1 MHAAA
6 RARCRETATMK
17 HVALLRAINVGGRRV
32 KMDQLRAVF
41 EQHFD
46 DVTTFIA
53 SGNVIFQA
61 DAAVVADPDGRS
73 ALEAKIEK
81 ALHAE
86 LGYDV
91 ATFIRTMAELDGV
104 LRHAD
109 SLSAGDADVGVYVA
123 FLKHEPERRTRVK
136 VRALGAVGDRFDT
149 HGREVYW
156 IRAMSGSAEFTGTQL
171 ERVLSA
177 PATMRN
183 ATSLRK
189 LIAKHGG
196 E

>member
-1 MHAAA
+1 
-6 RARCRETATMK
+6 MK
-17 HVALLRAINVGGRRV
+17 HVALLRAINVGGHRV
-32 KMDQLRAVF
+32 KMDQLRGVF
-41 EQHFD
+41 EQYFD
-46 DVTTFIA
+46 DVATFIA
-53 SGNVIFQA
+53 SGNVIFRT

-104 LRHAD
+104 LRHAGSMTD
-109 SLSAGDADVGVYVA
+109 GDDDVGVYVA

-156 IRAMSGSAEFTGTQL
+156 IRAMSGRSEFTGAQL

-183 ATSLRK
+183 ATSLTK
-189 LIAKHGG
+189 LLAKHGG
-196 E
+196 

>member
-1 MHAAA
+1 
-6 RARCRETATMK
+6 MK

-32 KMDQLRAVF
+32 KMDRLRTVF
-41 EQHFD
+41 EQYFD
-46 DVTTFIA
+46 DVATFIA
-53 SGNVIFQA
+53 SGNVIFRADPAAVA
-61 DAAVVADPDGRS
+61 DADGRS

-109 SLSAGDADVGVYVA
+109 ALAAGDEGVGVYVA
-123 FLKHEPERRTRVK
+123 FLKHEPERRTRTK
-136 VRALGAVGDRFDT
+136 VSALGAVGDRFDT

-156 IRAMSGSAEFTGTQL
+156 IRAMTGSSEFTGAHL

-183 ATSLRK
+183 VTS
-189 LIAKHGG
+189 IAKLLADHGG

>member
-1 MHAAA
+1 M
-6 RARCRETATMK
+6 TATTK

-32 KMDQLRAVF
+32 KMEKLRAVF
-41 EQHFD
+41 EQYFD
-46 DVTTFIA
+46 DVATFIA
-53 SGNVIFQA
+53 SGNVVFRA
-61 DAAVVADPDGRS
+61 DAAAAADPDGRS

-81 ALHAE
+81 ALHAA

-104 LRHAD
+104 LRHAG
-109 SLSAGDADVGVYVA
+109 SLVEAGNEDVGMYVA

-156 IRAMSGSAEFTGTQL
+156 IRPMTGSSEFTGAQL

-183 ATSLRK
+183 ATSLTK
-189 LIAKHGG
+189 LLATHGG